1 LFERLSDLADC
12 AEIQLSEL
20 GHLRHVGVNRPL
32 GVLRLDLDD
41 VSEIPRL
48 KELLPRLQRSMM
60 GQLITCKGIINKI
73 EKRAKIECWL
83 SAMKRWRTNAF

>member
-1 LFERLSDLADC
+1 
-12 AEIQLSEL
+12 
-20 GHLRHVGVNRPL
+20 
-32 GVLRLDLDD
+32 
-41 VSEIPRL
+41 
-48 KELLPRLQRSMM
+48 LLPRLQRSMM